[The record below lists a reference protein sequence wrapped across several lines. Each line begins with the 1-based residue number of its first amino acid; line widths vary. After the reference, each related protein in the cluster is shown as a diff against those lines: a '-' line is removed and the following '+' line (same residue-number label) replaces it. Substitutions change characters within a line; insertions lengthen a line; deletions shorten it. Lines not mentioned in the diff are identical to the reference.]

1 MARSAKCQ
9 VRLASAR
16 YPDGTGC
23 SPGLRCSVTKLS
35 CKAQGM
41 AHGLSPPRPRWLI
54 FPYPASLPTHFQRD
68 LRMRTKNTLAAVTL
82 ALMASGALAQGQVN
96 IICSVQAE
104 WCNLMSTVYAK
115 TTGTKVNMTAKG
127 SGEALAQLNAEKAN
141 PKTDIWFGGTGDP
154 HLQAA
159 EQGLTLEYKSA
170 QLAQLYPWAQKQ
182 AVDSKYRTVGVYL
195 GPLGFGYNTE
205 LLAKR
210 KLKAPQ
216 SWADL
221 LKPEFKGEV
230 QMANPASSGTAYTMI
245 ATLVQL
251 MGEEK
256 AFEYLKA
263 LHPNVS
269 TYTRS
274 GTAPVKAAAR
284 GETTVSVSF
293 VHDVTTEAVNGFP
306 VASATPSEG
315 TGAEVGSMSIVKNGP
330 NTEAAKKFYEWAL
343 TPGGQQFGL
352 AAKQF
357 QLPSNTQVPKD
368 PRMTDPAKIKLIN
381 YDYAKYGASAERRRL
396 IARWEKDVQNAAR

>member
-1 MARSAKCQ
+1 MAS
-9 VRLASAR
+9 
-16 YPDGTGC
+16 
-23 SPGLRCSVTKLS
+23 
-35 CKAQGM
+35 
-41 AHGLSPPRPRWLI
+41 
-54 FPYPASLPTHFQRD
+54 
-68 LRMRTKNTLAAVTL
+68 KNTWAAALLLLA
-82 ALMASGALAQGQVN
+82 GAGAQAQGQVN

-104 WCNLMSTVYAK
+104 WCNLMATVYSK
-115 TTGTKVNMTAKG
+115 TTGTKVNMTGKG

-159 EQGLTLEYKSA
+159 EQGLTLEYKSD

-182 AVDSKYRTVGVYL
+182 AADSKYRTVGVYL
-195 GPLGFGYNTE
+195 GPLGFGFNKE
-205 LLAKR
+205 LLAK
-210 KLKAPQ
+210 KKVQPPA

-221 LKPEFKGEV
+221 LKPEFKGDV

-256 AFEYLKA
+256 AFDYMKK
-263 LHPNVS
+263 LHPNIS

-284 GETTVSVSF
+284 GETAVSISF
-293 VHDVTTEAVNGFP
+293 VHDVTTEAVTGFP
-306 VASATPSEG
+306 VGSATPSEG
-315 TGAEVGSMSIVKNGP
+315 TGAEVGSMSIVKGGP
-330 NTEAAKKFYEWAL
+330 NPAEAKKFYEWAL

-352 AAKQF
+352 AARQF
-357 QLPSNTQVPKD
+357 QLPSNTKVPKD

-396 IARWEKDVQNAAR
+396 IARWEKEVLNLGK

>member
-1 MARSAKCQ
+1 MKKLLFGATVALLSA
-9 VRLASAR
+9 A
-16 YPDGTGC
+16 
-23 SPGLRCSVTKLS
+23 
-35 CKAQGM
+35 AQ
-41 AHGLSPPRPRWLI
+41 
-54 FPYPASLPTHFQRD
+54 
-68 LRMRTKNTLAAVTL
+68 
-82 ALMASGALAQGQVN
+82 AQGQVN

-104 WCNLMSTVYAK
+104 WCNLMATVYSK

-159 EQGLTLEYKSA
+159 EQGLTLEYKSE
-170 QLAQLYPWAQKQ
+170 QLAQLHPWAQKQ
-182 AVDSKYRTVGVYL
+182 AADSKYRTVGVYL
-195 GPLGFGYNTE
+195 GPLGFGYNKE
-205 LLAKR
+205 LLAK
-210 KLKAPQ
+210 KKAQPPA

-256 AFEYLKA
+256 AFDYMKK
-263 LHPNVS
+263 LHTNIS

-284 GETTVSVSF
+284 GETTVSISF
-293 VHDVTTEAVNGFP
+293 VHDVTTEAVTGFP
-306 VASATPSEG
+306 VGSATPSEG
-315 TGAEVGSMSIVKNGP
+315 TGAEIGSMSIVKGGP
-330 NTEAAKKFYEWAL
+330 NTADAKKFYEWAL

-352 AAKQF
+352 AARQF
-357 QLPSNTQVPKD
+357 QLPSNTKVTKD
-368 PRMTDPAKIKLIN
+368 PRMTDPAKVKLIN

-396 IARWEKDVQNAAR
+396 IARWEKEVQNQGK